1 MTFPSSSKKVV
12 VLALPGAQEL
22 DLASVLD
29 VFTQANWQCRFA
41 SSDVMTRRFRFHLK
55 VKPLDYRARF
65 RSSIG
70 PGKALRKG
78 HPATKGSPKIPGWR
92 QQGDVAYRSNDRVS
106 PE

>member
-1 MTFPSSSKKVV
+1 MESLRLSEI
-12 VLALPGAQEL
+12 AE
-22 DLASVLD
+22 
-29 VFTQANWQCRFA
+29 QCGFA
-41 SSDVMTRRFRFHLK
+41 SCDVMTRRFRFHLK